1 MTVKYGFRE
10 DPENHPRIIPK
21 ERNHLVAKCLNLKH
35 KIIFYQLQMREKG
48 LRIQKKK
55 KQHEIHSLKFIRRTG
70 AVTTDTVTEEGHLQE
85 SKGKL

>member
-1 MTVKYGFRE
+1 
-10 DPENHPRIIPK
+10 
-21 ERNHLVAKCLNLKH
+21 
-35 KIIFYQLQMREKG
+35 MREKG